1 MNRANILISIAIA
14 VICLSLWALFNQP
27 ETEPPWPER
36 IQGFSFSPFREGQ
49 SAIEHILPSAEEIDR
64 DLALLAEKTYAVR
77 TYTMEGTLAQVPS
90 LASKHGLNVTLGA
103 WIDNDL
109 EKNER
114 EIEKLIAVARE
125 NYRNVVR
132 VIVGNEA
139 ILRKDLTV
147 DQLAVYLDR
156 VREALDI
163 PVGTAEPWHVWFTNK
178 DLADHVDFVA
188 VHMLPYWEGVD
199 VDRAV
204 DYVVDHV
211 NLLKASFPDKPII
224 IGEVGWPSNG
234 RTRHSAVASPANE
247 ATFLRRFLDRAA
259 KEQYVYY
266 VMEAFDQPWKKV
278 SEGSVGAYW
287 GVYDVYRQP
296 KFAFSEPIVEIPE
309 WRLLAGI
316 SIVIALITFSFLLID
331 SKTLSKRGRSFLA
344 TIAFAAAS
352 GAVWIVYSY
361 SQQYLSVATILV
373 GMLMIIGMVG
383 VTVVLLAEAHEWAEA
398 TWAATRRRQFTRVVL
413 EDEKLP
419 MVSVHV
425 PAYNEPPEMLKETLD
440 ALAKLDYPHYEVI
453 VIDNNTKDPA
463 VWQPVEAHC
472 AKLGSR
478 FRFFHVDPLSGFK
491 AGALNFALARTAPEA
506 EVVAVLDSDYTVAPN
521 WLRDLTPQF
530 SNPKIAIVQAPQD
543 YRDDRENLFKA
554 MCYAEYRG
562 FFYIGMVT
570 RNERNAIIQH
580 GTMTMVRKAVLEE
593 VGGWAEWCITEDAE
607 LGLKIFEKGYE
618 AAYIADSYGRGL
630 MPDTFIDFKKQRF
643 RWAYG
648 AMQIMRHHA
657 KALFRG
663 KTNLTLGQRYHFIAG
678 WLPWMADSLNLLF
691 TLAAVYWSLAMVHF
705 PLVVDPPLVILSA
718 MPLTLFIFK
727 IAKMFYL
734 YRSRVNATIA
744 QTFAASLAG
753 LSLSHTISKAIMTGF
768 VTKGKPFFR
777 TPKMAGTH
785 ALLRAMLSAREEFLV
800 MTALWCAAVSVKL
813 TQEVD
818 SPDLLVWII
827 VLLVQSVP
835 YVSAVIVSLVS
846 GFARLPKKLIH
857 DMTTTPDLTAKPES
871 TALAK

>member
-871 TALAK
+871 TAPAK